1 MVRDTIYK
9 VGIYLRLFRYDES
22 LGQSGSIST
31 QRDIL
36 LNYIRVNIVLDNLH
50 KIANIYLDKK
60 SLESI
65 LKINDIIKKKKIY
78 ISLS

>member
-9 VGIYLRLFRYDES
+9 VGIYLRLFRYAES